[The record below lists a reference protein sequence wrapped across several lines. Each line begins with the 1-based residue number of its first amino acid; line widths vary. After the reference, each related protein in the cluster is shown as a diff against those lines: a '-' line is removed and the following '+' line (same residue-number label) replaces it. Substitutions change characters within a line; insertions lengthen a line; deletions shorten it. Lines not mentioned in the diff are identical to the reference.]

1 MKDSLIRRI
10 VASYDHPIVRLY
22 SRTRFII
29 LRERFLE
36 EIGQYLPTTGRV
48 VDIGCGFGLFAL
60 YFAARSPGIHIH
72 GIDLNSRRIEWA
84 RAAAQRLGIE
94 NVRFEACNAR
104 DFQSSDNLH
113 GAYMLDMIHHIPP
126 DGVRP
131 LIEHLTGR
139 LNANARLVIK
149 DVDSSPFRKI
159 AFTWLLDK
167 LMDFRAPV
175 CYWPQNQVIELLQS
189 VGLVVHRHA
198 LVDILPYPH
207 MLYIGQKIVSA
218 ATEIPARDDS
228 RF

>member
-1 MKDSLIRRI
+1 VKDSLIRRI
-10 VASYDHPIVRLY
+10 VASYDHPVVRLY
-22 SRTRFII
+22 SRIRFVI

-36 EIGQYLPTTGRV
+36 EIGQYLPTSGNV

-60 YFAARSPGIHIH
+60 YFAARNPGIQIH
-72 GIDLNSRRIEWA
+72 GIDLNRSRIEWA
-84 RAAAQRLGIE
+84 RAAAQKLGIA
-94 NVRFEACNAR
+94 NVHFEVRNAR
-104 DFQSSDNLH
+104 DFLFGADLQ

-139 LNANARLVIK
+139 LNPNARLVIK
-149 DVDSSPFRKI
+149 DVDSSPVPKM

-167 LMDFRAPV
+167 LMDVRAPV
-175 CYWPQNQVIELLQS
+175 RYWPQKEVIELMQS

-207 MLYIGQKIVSA
+207 MIYIGQKIV
-218 ATEIPARDDS
+218 PAPKGNTGAQ
-228 RF
+228 